1 MPDSNSTFSGGPVHW
16 YRSLYLKLSLALVA
30 IFGAAGYGAFV
41 LITHT
46 AEMHTL
52 EVQQKLSRDVA
63 KAIVK
68 HNKFFDGEQVDQE
81 GLQGLFMKLMA
92 VNPTLECYLLD
103 PDGNILGYDAPPE
116 KILRQSVSLAPVQQY
131 LEQSDEELLWGQ
143 DPRSMEKD
151 NIFSVH
157 PIDVDGTRKGYIYA
171 ILASEEYA
179 SVAELRRASS
189 FLRDGTTTIFAMAAI
204 GAVAVFVVL
213 LMLTRSLRSL
223 RQTMTDFRQG
233 NRAARAEVVSNDEF
247 GALAGDFNYLADTV
261 QMQME
266 QVRTADNMRREMVTN
281 ISHDLRTPVASLR
294 GYLETCL
301 IKEQTLS
308 DEMRREHLDAA
319 MKNTLRLSR
328 LIDDLFELAKLDAGD
343 LQPRME
349 HFPVSELISDVV
361 QKFQLRAQQRSI
373 KLTAEID
380 NHGTQVNGDIGMLE
394 RVFDNLVEN
403 ALRYTDEGG
412 EVAIRVSKSAGGVDV
427 QVADTGIGIPEED
440 LARVFDRFY
449 RVDKS
454 RGEDRGGTGLGLA
467 ITKRILAL
475 HNSVIRVASQPR
487 VGTTFSFQLSA

>member
-1 MPDSNSTFSGGPVHW
+1 
-16 YRSLYLKLSLALVA
+16 
-30 IFGAAGYGAFV
+30 
-41 LITHT
+41 
-46 AEMHTL
+46 
-52 EVQQKLSRDVA
+52 
-63 KAIVK
+63 
-68 HNKFFDGEQVDQE
+68 
-81 GLQGLFMKLMA
+81 MA
-92 VNPTLECYLLD
+92 V
-103 PDGNILGYDAPPE
+103 
-116 KILRQSVSLAPVQQY
+116 
-131 LEQSDEELLWGQ
+131 
-143 DPRSMEKD
+143 
-151 NIFSVH
+151 
-157 PIDVDGTRKGYIYA
+157 
-171 ILASEEYA
+171 
-179 SVAELRRASS
+179 
-189 FLRDGTTTIFAMAAI
+189 I
-204 GAVAVFVVL
+204 GAIAVFIVL
-213 LMLTRSLRSL
+213 LLLTRSLRRL
-223 RQTMTDFRQG
+223 RETMKDFRRG
-233 NRAARAEVVSNDEF
+233 NRSARAVVGSNDEF

-301 IKEQTLS
+301 IKEKDLS
-308 DEMRREHLDAA
+308 DEQRRAHLDAA

-349 HFPVSELISDVV
+349 RFPVAELISDVV
-361 QKFQLRAQQRSI
+361 AKFQLRAQQRSI
-373 KLTAEID
+373 ALNAEID
-380 NHGTQVNGDIGMLE
+380 DHGAQVVGDIGMLE

-412 EVAIRVSKSAGGVDV
+412 EVDIRVRKSGNGVDV

-475 HNSVIRVASQPR
+475 HDSVIRVTSQPR
-487 VGTTFSFQLSA
+487 VGTTFSFELNA

>member
-1 MPDSNSTFSGGPVHW
+1 MSHETVRWHQ
-16 YRSLYLKLSLALVA
+16 SLYLKLSLALVA
-30 IFGAAGYGAFV
+30 IFAAAGFGAYL

-46 AEMHTL
+46 AQMHTL

-68 HNKFFDGEQVDQE
+68 HNKFFAGDEVDQE
-81 GLQGLFMKLMA
+81 GLKGLFMKLMA

-103 PDGNILGYDAPPE
+103 ADGNILGYDAPEE
-116 KILRQSVSLAPVQQY
+116 KILRDTVSLQPINEFLQQ
-131 LEQSDEELLWGQ
+131 QKQQLLWGQ

-157 PIDVDGTRKGYIYA
+157 PIDVDGVRKGYIYA

-179 SVAELRRASS
+179 STAELRRASS
-189 FLRDGTTTIFAMAAI
+189 FLRDGSTTIAAMAAV
-204 GAVAVFVVL
+204 GALAVFVVL

-223 RQTMTDFRQG
+223 RQTMKDFRRG
-233 NRAARAEVVSNDEF
+233 NRSARAAVGSNDEF

-261 QMQME
+261 QLQME
-266 QVRTADNMRREMVTN
+266 QVRNADNMRREMVTN

-301 IKEQTLS
+301 IKEQDLS
-308 DEMRREHLDAA
+308 EEQRHQHLDAA

-349 HFPVSELISDVV
+349 RFPVAELISDVTA
-361 QKFQLRAQQRSI
+361 KFQLRAQQRSI
-373 KLTAEID
+373 ALSAEID
-380 NHGTQVNGDIGMLE
+380 DHGAQVSGDIGMLE

-412 EVAIRVSKSAGGVDV
+412 EVAIRVSKTDIGVHV

-475 HNSVIRVASQPR
+475 HDSVIRVVSQPK
-487 VGTTFSFQLSA
+487 VGTTFSFDLSA